1 MNLGC
6 VHDIGRS
13 VTVTHDGAELVRYV
27 YGPGDP
33 QREAPRP
40 YFHPLRTLTGEL
52 VTVNRPHDHVW
63 HKGLAWSLPH
73 VGADNFWG
81 GGTYVRDEQ
90 RYVQFP
96 NNGAMRHRRFSTLDS
111 QPGGVT
117 WRHDL
122 AWITEPGRHIVD
134 EDRDVTVATRL
145 GQDAWTL
152 RFGTAMTNRTNA
164 TILLGSPTTAGRE
177 NAGYGGLFW
186 RGPRAFT
193 GGTVL
198 APGVAGRDDLRGQR
212 APWMGFTGPHDETG
226 GASTIVIVDHADNP
240 AHPPQWFVRT
250 EAFAALCPA
259 PFFSEELPF
268 EPGATLRFAYTVVVA
283 DGASDPDRAAALAAL
298 AQPAGN
304 RLEEVGR

>member
-6 VHDIGRS
+6 VHDVGRS

-27 YGPGDP
+27 YAPDDP

-40 YFHPLRTLTGEL
+40 YFHPLRTLAGEL

-73 VGADNFWG
+73 VGPDNFWG
-81 GGTYVRDEQ
+81 GRTYSRDEQ
-90 RYVQFP
+90 RYVQYP
-96 NNGAMRHRRFSTLDS
+96 NNGAMRHQRFTTLDA

-122 AWITEPGRHIVD
+122 AWITEAGRHIVD
-134 EDRDVTVATRL
+134 EDRAVAVAMPL

-152 RFGTAMTNRTNA
+152 RFDTAMTNRTDA
-164 TILLGSPTTAGRE
+164 TLMLGSPTTAGRE

-198 APGVAGRDDLRGQR
+198 APGVAGGDDLRGQR
-212 APWMGFTGPHDETG
+212 APWMGFTGRHDETG
-226 GASTIVIVDHADNP
+226 GASTVVIVDHADNP

-250 EAFAALCPA
+250 EAFAAVCPA
-259 PFFSEELPF
+259 PFFSEEVPF
-268 EPGATLRFAYTVVVA
+268 EPGATLRFSYTVVVA
-283 DGASDPDRAAALAAL
+283 DGASDPDRAAALATL
-298 AQPAGN
+298 AQPVGT
-304 RLEEVGR
+304 RLEEVAR